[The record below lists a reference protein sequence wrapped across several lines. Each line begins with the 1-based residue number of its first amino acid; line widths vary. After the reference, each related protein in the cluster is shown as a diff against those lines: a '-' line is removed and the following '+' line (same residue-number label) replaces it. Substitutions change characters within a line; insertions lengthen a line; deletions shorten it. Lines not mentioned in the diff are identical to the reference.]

1 MSAFRIFVV
10 FVPSVTEVSPSGDLK
25 ETSLPVSLF
34 CNRAPDHG
42 EDIERVSTG
51 TKFALELWLK
61 TLEPQAEMG

>member
-1 MSAFRIFVV
+1 MF
-10 FVPSVTEVSPSGDLK
+10 FVPSVTEVSLAGQLK
-25 ETSLPVSLF
+25 ETLLPASLF

-61 TLEPQAEMG
+61 TLEPHTEMG